1 MGFDNK
7 VHKDS
12 YWMLMQNWGTCS
24 VACGGGTKT
33 RQLVCVKGTEGKP
46 CVGKAI

>member
-1 MGFDNK
+1 MIHKDGWDVNNKMGFDNK

-12 YWMLMQNWGTCS
+12 YWMLMQNWGECT

-33 RQLVCVKGTEGKP
+33 R
-46 CVGKAI
+46 